1 MSEHSRCT
9 DSAFELC
16 PRTEAGN
23 EATPGACLGDF
34 FVHFVP
40 FIGHAAISLGYVHI
54 RLLPSARSHM
64 VLFLACLRRS
74 IALLIM
80 LSCRYLNRVRR
91 ALHDIVCL
99 LSKHPLRVL
108 PNSH

>member
-40 FIGHAAISLGYVHI
+40 FIGHAAIYHLVTFIFDCSLPHD
-54 RLLPSARSHM
+54 
-64 VLFLACLRRS
+64 
-74 IALLIM
+74 LIWCTFW
-80 LSCRYLNRVRR
+80 LV
-91 ALHDIVCL
+91 
-99 LSKHPLRVL
+99 
-108 PNSH
+108 